1 MTKKK
6 SKSVTYLN
14 LIDGNA
20 SGRIGATVFQ
30 KNNIIRSDKRYIK
43 KYLLKKLAKDRE

>member
-6 SKSVTYLN
+6 NERVEYLN
-14 LIDGNA
+14 LLETNG
-20 SGRIGATVFQ
+20 SGRLGATVFQ
-30 KNNIIRSDKRYIK
+30 KNNIIRTDKRYIK

>member
-6 SKSVTYLN
+6 NKGVEYLN
-14 LIDGNA
+14 LLQTNG
-20 SGRIGATVFQ
+20 SGRLGATVFQ
-30 KNNIIRSDKRYIK
+30 KNNLIRTDKRYIK